1 MHLCYHHRKFFFLVK
16 AMPRRNSA
24 PKERYEA
31 IEILLLWEGRVS
43 RSRLLDLFDIHETL
57 ASRDIA
63 GFRKQHPDACELEM
77 STKSYVSSRNLEPTL
92 TLGVFSEYQR
102 LVGALGCLNLA
113 TTGVPLESTQLDS
126 TVIRYTL
133 FSQIHRAMRLGLCIR
148 IVYRSMSTPEPHER
162 LIRPH
167 SFIQAGPRWHLR
179 AYCAKAAAFRDMN
192 LGRISAVSPESG
204 TNLPGESED
213 VEWHQ
218 MVSVRL
224 VPHEGLTAEQAQMVR
239 EEYMGKT
246 AALVF
251 TVRAPLVRYVIQSFR
266 AAVDPARE
274 KAPEHLLM
282 AQHPETLPQSSRW
295 LS

>member
-1 MHLCYHHRKFFFLVK
+1 
-16 AMPRRNSA
+16 MPRRNSA

-31 IEILLLWEGRVS
+31 IETLLLWEGRVS

-63 GFRKQHPDACELEM
+63 GFREQYPAACEPEM

-92 TLGVFSEYQR
+92 TRGVFSEYQR
-102 LVGALGCLNLA
+102 LVGALGSLNLA
-113 TTGVPLESTQLDS
+113 TTGVPIESTQLDA
-126 TVIRYTL
+126 TAIRHTL
-133 FSQIHRAMRLGLCIR
+133 FSQIHRAMRLGLCVR

-162 LIRPH
+162 VIRPH

-192 LGRISAVSPESG
+192 LGRISAVMPESG
-204 TNLPGESED
+204 ISLPGEDED
-213 VEWHQ
+213 LEWQ
-218 MVSVRL
+218 QKVSVRL
-224 VPHEGLTAEQAQMVR
+224 IPHEGLSAEQAQMVR
-239 EEYMGKT
+239 EEYMGGT
-246 AALVF
+246 AAVVF
-251 TVRAPLVRYVIQSFR
+251 SVRAPLVQYVIQSFR

-282 AQHPETLPQSSRW
+282 VQHPETLPKSSRW
-295 LS
+295 LLQERNA

>member
-1 MHLCYHHRKFFFLVK
+1 
-16 AMPRRNSA
+16 MPRRNSA

-43 RSRLLDLFDIHETL
+43 RSRLLDLFNIHETL

-63 GFRKQHPDACELEM
+63 GFREQYPGACAPEM
-77 STKSYVSSRNLEPTL
+77 STKSYVSSRNLEPAL

-102 LVGALGCLNLA
+102 LVGALGSLSLA
-113 TTGVPLESTQLDS
+113 STGVPIESTQLDI

-179 AYCAKAAAFRDMN
+179 VYCAKAVAFRDMN

-204 TNLPGESED
+204 TSLPGEEED
-213 VEWHQ
+213 LEWQ
-218 MVSVRL
+218 QTVSVRL
-224 VPHEGLTAEQAQMVR
+224 IPHEGLSAEQARMVR
-239 EEYMGKT
+239 EEYMRGT
-246 AALVF
+246 AAVVF
-251 TVRAPLVRYVIQSFR
+251 TVRAPLVQYVIQSFR
-266 AAVDPARE
+266 AAIDPVRE

-282 AQHPETLPQSSRW
+282 VQNPETLPQSSRW